1 MVGNGFF
8 DGKADLASLQ
18 LYDSLPMSS
27 DLDKIKNGPAANAP
41 PGIIPNYANPPNDNR
56 LALAVIG
63 LSVGVA
69 VLAGLLRVYSK
80 FFCTSKVKLKPED
93 YIGLT
98 SFVIILR
105 PLFYPI

>member
-1 MVGNGFF
+1 
-8 DGKADLASLQ
+8 
-18 LYDSLPMSS
+18 MSS

-93 YIGLT
+93 CSSFLT
-98 SFVIILR
+98 YMNCLR
-105 PLFYPI
+105 SN